1 MDNWVEALCG
11 YGRSLQE
18 AIHSEAE
25 REMLPIVVMDRALWT
40 VLDAVGDTFDVV
52 LMMRSSKDG
61 IVVSNGSDSPC
72 EVSEFINEYQEDI
85 WRDAVL
91 LANDLYDASV
101 NK

>member
-1 MDNWVEALCG
+1 MDNWIESLCG

-18 AIHSEAE
+18 AIHYEAE
-25 REMLPIVVMDRALWT
+25 REMIPVVVMDRALWT

-52 LMMRSSKDG
+52 LMMRSSKYG
-61 IVVSNGSDSPC
+61 VVVSNGSDRPC
-72 EVSEFINEYQEDI
+72 EVTEFINEYQEDI